1 MTTVAQ
7 KVPAWLGLNVAALAA
22 SLAHGFID
30 FHLWG
35 LAPAL
40 RSCHHCKQVISS

>member
-1 MTTVAQ
+1 MTTAVS

-30 FHLWG
+30 FHLGG
-35 LAPAL
+35 LAPHL
-40 RSCHHCKQVISS
+40 GSCHHCKQGISC